1 MKAAEKYFKK
11 ADDALKSDRIKI
23 VQGGS
28 ASKEFKGYISAFG
41 AAVVMSGLLPAMA
54 FYVNPDSNAQED
66 RPKVIE
72 ALAFIMG
79 KNSGLELLKH
89 AIDLKVNNKKQFDV
103 LQTDVINAAIAL
115 KLMLRTYKLN

>member
-11 ADDALKSDRIKI
+11 ADDALKSDKIKI
-23 VQGGS
+23 VQNGS

-79 KNSGLELLKH
+79 KNNGLELLKY
-89 AIDLKVNNKKQFDV
+89 AIDLKANNKQFDA